1 MIVILTED
9 IGTGYEFLTLLKD
22 MTFQTPVEVYNTAYG
37 DPEGNGG
44 CSKFRNAIE
53 HLLADK
59 KLNQGDKIFI
69 AYDNI
74 IPTTEKMVNDR
85 KKFNRQM
92 RECERLLRKKV
103 KVYKSNYISVEE
115 LILSF
120 DQLLEFTSTP
130 DRDLETQDI
139 KKYMLFRQYSEA
151 EQVGQAVE
159 LNYKVLFQEKIEQ
172 GKTIEQCLKDLL
184 RKITTDREFKN
195 FAIADNNI
203 GICWQEDCEQVQP
216 TLKKGK
222 GQYCKTCY
230 AVETVDE
237 PDRKLAK
244 VRLRYLIRRSMFKS
258 KLVDPLN
265 IQLVI

>member
-53 HLLADK
+53 HLLVDK
-59 KLNQGDKIFI
+59 KLNQGDVIFI

-74 IPTTEKMVNDR
+74 IPTTAKMVNDR
-85 KKFNRQM
+85 KIFNKQI
-92 RECERLLRKKV
+92 RECDRLLRKNKV
-103 KVYKSNYISVEE
+103 SVYKSSYISIEE

-120 DQLLEFTSTP
+120 DQLLEFASTP

-139 KKYMLFRQYSEA
+139 ERYTLFKQYRKTE
-151 EQVGQAVE
+151 QAVE
-159 LNYKVLFQEKIEQ
+159 LNYKRLFQEEIKQ

-184 RKITTDREFKN
+184 RKITKDREFKN